1 MLNLMNSNGGTVK
14 LCGLSMPQDEV
25 KIKNKVGY
33 VFGGVDFYPENKIR
47 QITAITKKF
56 YQEWNDER
64 YRELCERF
72 EIDQNKKFKQ
82 LSAGMKVKYSL
93 AVALSHNPMLL
104 ILDEPTSGLDPA
116 ARDDLICMFQ
126 EFIEDGEHSILFST
140 HITSDLEK
148 CADYITYIK
157 QGQILA
163 STDKESFRTGYI
175 SVAGKK
181 DQLTE
186 EAQGKIIG
194 LHKHQL
200 GFEGLA
206 DALAT
211 PVNGDG
217 TRLACIVDEHNVLPD
232 GFALPVAVRLVRDGI
247 QRVIFIGPSDERAS
261 VLVPTEEGF
270 SERCRLPTI
279 RSRFP
284 VDELR
289 RHRVHPVREEAWL
302 LQDAEVVHMGF
313 GIDVLGSFPEG
324 ALIPRKHGG
333 DAESPVGTPVVR
345 RVFRHDLMV
354 ERIFRDRFIEFGPC
368 ERLFCLPKLLL
379 MRDGVAAEN
388 GGLAVGVFAEFG
400 RGVFGGPEALE
411 GLCPPDERGAAVA

>member
-1 MLNLMNSNGGTVK
+1 MDAFRDEQFAQAVDVGAEAKPFGQRVIGLLENQQPAFLDGIREPCDVGRIVK
-14 LCGLSMPQDEV
+14 RFAADDDGLLD
-25 KIKNKVGY
+25 
-33 VFGGVDFYPENKIR
+33 
-47 QITAITKKF
+47 
-56 YQEWNDER
+56 
-64 YRELCERF
+64 LF
-72 EIDQNKKFKQ
+72 EIDGCIRLERLQFEHGNFLQIFGGQAFGVIDPGGEAFQQ
-82 LSAGMKVKYSL
+82 LVQRGERLEIELVFPDVAVVEFGGYHDARAERMGLQAG
-93 AVALSHNPMLL
+93 VA
-104 ILDEPTSGLDPA
+104 DGAGDWVGGDRAGLQ
-116 ARDDLICMFQ
+116 F
-126 EFIEDGEHSILFST
+126 
-140 HITSDLEK
+140 
-148 CADYITYIK
+148 
-157 QGQILA
+157 
-163 STDKESFRTGYI
+163 
-175 SVAGKK
+175 
-181 DQLTE
+181 
-186 EAQGKIIG
+186 
-194 LHKHQL
+194 

-211 PVNGDG
+211 PVNGDD
-217 TRLACIVDEHNVLPD
+217 TRLACIVDEHNGLPD

-270 SERCRLPTI
+270 SERCRLPAF

-302 LQDAEVVHMGF
+302 LQDAEVVHNSF

-324 ALIPRKHGG
+324 ALIPWKHGG

-354 ERIFRDRFIEFGPC
+354 ERIFRDRFVEFGPG